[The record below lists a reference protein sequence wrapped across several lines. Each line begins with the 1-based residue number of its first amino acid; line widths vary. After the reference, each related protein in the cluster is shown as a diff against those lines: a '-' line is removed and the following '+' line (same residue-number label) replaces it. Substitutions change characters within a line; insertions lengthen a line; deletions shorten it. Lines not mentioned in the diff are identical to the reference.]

1 MWPRFN
7 SKKPTLNRVE
17 SLSSLRESAG
27 DLSFLEKNNTHIRV
41 WVPVLVSEAIKDIAS
56 YQGETMA
63 FYLRNIFFLHCYGQ
77 YILNQKKQEDL
88 RLKQHKEDPSFCYK
102 YKEYMPIKDPV
113 YWVPQLGKNI
123 FPIKLALPSKTKR
136 DLQKL
141 AEHHSINLSQYL
153 RETIISHVFG
163 HGMVPSRRYNDLEV
177 QEKNTADA
185 WVEDDNF
192 ELLERAPISQ
202 NGKSFY
208 FEEE

>member
-7 SKKPTLNRVE
+7 SKKPTLNRVD

-41 WVPVLVSEAIKDIAS
+41 WVPSLVGEAIKDTAS

-63 FYLRNIFFLHCYGQ
+63 FYLRNILFRHCYGQ
-77 YILNQKKQEDL
+77 YILNQKEQEDL
-88 RLKQHKEDPSFCYK
+88 RLKQYTEPILAK
-102 YKEYMPIKDPV
+102 YHEYIPIKDPV

-123 FPIKLALPSKTKR
+123 FPIKLALPSKTQR

-141 AEHHSINLSQYL
+141 ADHHSINLSQYL
-153 RETIISHVFG
+153 RETIVSHVFG
-163 HGMVPSRRYNDLEV
+163 HGMVPSRRYNDLEE
-177 QEKNTADA
+177 QEINTADA
-185 WVEDDNF
+185 WVEDDDF
-192 ELLERAPISQ
+192 ELLERAPISH